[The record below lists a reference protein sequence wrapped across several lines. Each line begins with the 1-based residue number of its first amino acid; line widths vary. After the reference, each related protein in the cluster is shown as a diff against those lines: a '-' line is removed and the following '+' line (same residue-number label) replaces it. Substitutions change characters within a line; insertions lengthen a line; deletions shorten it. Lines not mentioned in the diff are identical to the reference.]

1 MNIQNVKLYSKMYPF
16 LLSKSSFQKV
26 KKHSKKNARNNNPGH
41 VKSSKKNR
49 YTQEIW
55 IQSTFYHSV
64 CPLFTI
70 RFVRPTRPI
79 YNHTMTFVIFYS
91 HFLLSTLP
99 LYILFIPITLIHNN
113 FFYNSKVV
121 EVEKA
126 YYWYWYFNLRDFM
139 RRSALTNLRSN
150 HTF

>member
-1 MNIQNVKLYSKMYPF
+1 MQEITTEVM
-16 LLSKSSFQKV
+16 SSQV
-26 KKHSKKNARNNNPGH
+26 KKIVTHKKFG
-41 VKSSKKNR
+41 SS
-49 YTQEIW
+49 
-55 IQSTFYHSV
+55 
-64 CPLFTI
+64 PLFTI

-99 LYILFIPITLIHNN
+99 LYILFIPITLIHNI

-126 YYWYWYFNLRDFM
+126 YY
-139 RRSALTNLRSN
+139 
-150 HTF
+150 